1 MEFLV
6 EGRVQGMLSFGE
18 TVNMSEVLVVCKM
31 NDKLNLKL
39 NKQHCILMFENT
51 TISEATCIQSSAI
64 TLFWI
69 IDYSGEFL
77 EPNKVHFQS

>member
-6 EGRVQGMLSFGE
+6 EERVQGMLSFGE
-18 TVNMSEVLVVCKM
+18 TVNMSEVLVMCKM

-51 TISEATCIQSSAI
+51 TISEATCIQSS
-64 TLFWI
+64 
-69 IDYSGEFL
+69 DYIVL
-77 EPNKVHFQS
+77 NY